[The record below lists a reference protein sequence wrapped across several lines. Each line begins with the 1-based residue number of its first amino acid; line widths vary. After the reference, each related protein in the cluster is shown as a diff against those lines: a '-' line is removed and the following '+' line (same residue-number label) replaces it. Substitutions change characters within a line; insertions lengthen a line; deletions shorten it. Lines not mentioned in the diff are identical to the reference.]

1 MADVLAE
8 RELLAA
14 PLGPDADKVLKASVL
29 LSPSGFNARSSV
41 TETHPLPNAFS
52 NQPRQRGH
60 VRGQGVSE
68 AAGLVIDV

>member
-1 MADVLAE
+1 MVVADVLAE

-29 LSPSGFNARSSV
+29 LSPSGFNARNSV

-52 NQPRQRGH
+52 NHPARG
-60 VRGQGVSE
+60 VTSE
-68 AAGLVIDV
+68 GKGCPKRLAW